1 MRGCGSISR
10 SFLILAACQVFGKKS
25 VRNTRKKV
33 SETQERKKCQK
44 HKKDLTSFQCHDKL
58 VWRMEVGLFFMPKI
72 HQPIK
77 AVSKKQRER
86 GGSFAHK
93 NYIGMY
99 RMQTA

>member
-1 MRGCGSISR
+1 MEVRLWECGSISR
-10 SFLILAACQVFGKKS
+10 SFLILAVCQV
-25 VRNTRKKV
+25 KV
-33 SETQERKKCQK
+33 SETQEKKCQK
-44 HKKDLTSFQCHDKL
+44 HKKDLTSFQCHDRL
-58 VWRMEVGLFFMPKI
+58 IWRMEVGLFFMPKI

>member
-1 MRGCGSISR
+1 MEVRLWGCGSISR
-10 SFLILAACQVFGKKS
+10 SFLILAVCQVFG
-25 VRNTRKKV
+25 KKV
-33 SETQERKKCQK
+33 SETQEKKCQK
-44 HKKDLTSFQCHDKL
+44 HKKDLTSFQCHDRL

>member
-1 MRGCGSISR
+1 MRKYFPFFSDTCRMSGIW
-10 SFLILAACQVFGKKS
+10 Q
-25 VRNTRKKV
+25 KKV
-33 SETQERKKCQK
+33 SETQEKKCQK
-44 HKKDLTSFQCHDKL
+44 HKKDLTSFQCHDRL

>member
-1 MRGCGSISR
+1 MRKYFPFFSDTCRMSGIW
-10 SFLILAACQVFGKKS
+10 Q
-25 VRNTRKKV
+25 KKV
-33 SETQERKKCQK
+33 SEIQEKKCQK
-44 HKKDLTSFQCHDKL
+44 HKKDLTSFQCHDRL

-93 NYIGMY
+93 NYIGVYGM
-99 RMQTA
+99 

>member
-1 MRGCGSISR
+1 MDY
-10 SFLILAACQVFGKKS
+10 GKID
-25 VRNTRKKV
+25 
-33 SETQERKKCQK
+33 E
-44 HKKDLTSFQCHDKL
+44 
-58 VWRMEVGLFFMPKI
+58 RMEVGLFFMPKI

>member
-1 MRGCGSISR
+1 MEVRLWGCGSISR
-10 SFLILAACQVFGKKS
+10 SFLILAVCQVFGKKS

-33 SETQERKKCQK
+33 SETQER
-44 HKKDLTSFQCHDKL
+44 L

>member
-1 MRGCGSISR
+1 
-10 SFLILAACQVFGKKS
+10 
-25 VRNTRKKV
+25 
-33 SETQERKKCQK
+33 
-44 HKKDLTSFQCHDKL
+44 
-58 VWRMEVGLFFMPKI
+58 MEVGLFFMPKI
-72 HQPIK
+72 HQSIK

>member
-1 MRGCGSISR
+1 MEVRLWECGSISR
-10 SFLILAACQVFGKKS
+10 SFLILAVCQVFGKKS
-25 VRNTRKKV
+25 VRNT
-33 SETQERKKCQK
+33 RKKCQK
-44 HKKDLTSFQCHDKL
+44 HKKDLTSFQCHDRL

-99 RMQTA
+99 TMQTA